1 MAREEDTGM
10 GTALSGLAAHRK
22 WERSKNETR
31 STRSRGDRRDNI
43 GPGLRPCDCS
53 FQLGGLFAFQR
64 RLMYFP
70 AKLTAPPSAFGLEG
84 VCSLRA

>member
-1 MAREEDTGM
+1 
-10 GTALSGLAAHRK
+10 
-22 WERSKNETR
+22 
-31 STRSRGDRRDNI
+31 
-43 GPGLRPCDCS
+43 LRPCDCS